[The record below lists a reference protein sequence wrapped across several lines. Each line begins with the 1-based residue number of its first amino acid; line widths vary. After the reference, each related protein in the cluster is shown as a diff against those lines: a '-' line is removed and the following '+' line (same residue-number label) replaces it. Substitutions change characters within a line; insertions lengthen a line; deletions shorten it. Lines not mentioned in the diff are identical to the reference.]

1 MDTIPLPIEAD
12 LEDVVLF
19 DVPRDGQSLVRRL
32 EGDRL
37 AWQLYHEGR
46 LYVAASL
53 HPREGDL
60 AELLRTVECWAEEL
74 SVPRIHFVVDER
86 SYTLRLPVH
95 LPVAA

>member
-1 MDTIPLPIEAD
+1 METTLLPIEAD

-19 DVPRDGQSLVRRL
+19 DLPRDGQSLCRRL

-46 LYVAASL
+46 LYVAATI

-60 AELLRTVECWAEEL
+60 ADLLRTVQVWADEL
-74 SVPRIHFVVDER
+74 SVPRIHFVVDGR
-86 SYTLRLPVH
+86 SYTLRLPVR